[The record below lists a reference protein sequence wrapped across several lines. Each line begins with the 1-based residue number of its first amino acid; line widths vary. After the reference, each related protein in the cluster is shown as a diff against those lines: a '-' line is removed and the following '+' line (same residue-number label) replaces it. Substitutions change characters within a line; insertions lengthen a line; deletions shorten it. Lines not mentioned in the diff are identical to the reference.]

1 MDPARLTRTV
11 GVPRLARIGARAV
24 RELADDAVWLGIDRV
39 AVVWSSG
46 LPREVGQ
53 KVREALSAARVPIAA
68 EGEVVAG
75 SVVEVDGFCTEWGSA
90 GANGVIAVGG
100 GRALDVGKAVAARL
114 RVAGTE
120 GAEPGVPVVCV
131 PTSLSHDGFASP
143 SSSLVDG
150 TGKRVSVRS
159 PGPAGIVVDTT
170 LVATAPRELTLAG
183 IGDVMAKVTALAD
196 WRLAEHAG
204 QGERVDGV
212 AAAIAEAAIA
222 EVKGAAFCAE
232 HLSQGGVSQDSA
244 ERLARALLLGGV
256 AMAVAGSSRPCS
268 GSEHLIS
275 HALDRLR
282 SPAGSHGLQVG
293 LAAWVIAHLQGEGQA
308 EVLHAF
314 FEQVGF
320 WHAVRRETRRGLT
333 RDLLIRAIGHAPTI
347 RPGYT
352 TVLSR
357 PGAVELASEVVDG
370 ADWLWR

>member
-1 MDPARLTRTV
+1 MDASRLARSV
-11 GVPRLARIGARAV
+11 GVPRSARVGPRAV

-39 AVVWSSG
+39 AVVWSLG
-46 LPREVGQ
+46 LPAEVVR
-53 KVREALSAARVPIAA
+53 KVRHALSAARVPIAA
-68 EGEVVAG
+68 EGEVAAG
-75 SVVEVDGFCTEWGSA
+75 SLAEVDRLAARWEAA
-90 GANGVIAVGG
+90 GANGVIGVGG

-114 RVAGTE
+114 RAGGTE

-143 SSSLVDG
+143 SSSLVDAA
-150 TGKRVSVRS
+150 GKRVSVRS
-159 PGPAGIVVDTT
+159 PGPAGVIVDTT
-170 LVATAPRELTLAG
+170 IVATAPMDLTLAG

-204 QGERVDGV
+204 LGERVDGV
-212 AAAIAEAAIA
+212 AAAVAQAAIA
-222 EVKGAAFCAE
+222 ELKGGSLLADR
-232 HLSQGGVSQDSA
+232 LSEDAA
-244 ERLARALLLGGV
+244 ERLGRALLLGGV

-282 SPAGSHGLQVG
+282 SPPGSHGLQVG
-293 LAAWVIAHLQGEGQA
+293 LAAWVIAHLQGEGEA
-308 EVLHAF
+308 EPLRAF
-314 FEQVGF
+314 FERAGF
-320 WHAVRRETRRGLT
+320 WDAVRRETRRGLT
-333 RDLLIRAIGHAPTI
+333 QDVLIQAIGHAPAL

-357 PGAVELASEVVDG
+357 PGAVEQAAEVVRR